1 MITGV
6 RETWGPHRLRLS
18 ARGGAKL
25 GLLRSPHRTRG
36 VAAGR
41 AAAFCRWWDSGAGSA
56 RLCARAALRRGAAG
70 IPRTAPPCA
79 RSERGWRTQA
89 PFRSL
94 ALSSPSVR
102 LVTLVLFM
110 YFLTLKTCPVRNYLA
125 RRCLGLWVMAR
136 GRGPPPPGR
145 GCGGALLGAPPGR
158 SEGYRGGVMAQN
170 GNRGLL
176 RRGCGM
182 SVARSAVPSS
192 LGWKVRSCGC
202 WVGLLL
208 PSLEPRAVREAPLIP
223 MNQRWGCSSA
233 CSIF

>member
-1 MITGV
+1 VITGV

-110 YFLTLKTCPVRNYLA
+110 YFLTLKTCPVRNYFA

-176 RRGCGM
+176 RRGVGCLWHGVLSRLRWDGKFEVVAAGLGCCYLRWNRELCGRH
-182 SVARSAVPSS
+182 RSS
-192 LGWKVRSCGC
+192 R
-202 WVGLLL
+202 
-208 PSLEPRAVREAPLIP
+208 
-223 MNQRWGCSSA
+223 
-233 CSIF
+233 